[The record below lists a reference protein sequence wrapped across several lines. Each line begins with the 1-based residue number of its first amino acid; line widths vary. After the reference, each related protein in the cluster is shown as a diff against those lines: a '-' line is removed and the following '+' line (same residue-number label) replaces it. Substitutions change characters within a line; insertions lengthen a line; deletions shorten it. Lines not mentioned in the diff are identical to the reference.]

1 MNIIILRLASKY
13 SSCKTHLTK
22 ILHGHLKFIFS
33 GNSKNIYSSYIVC
46 LKWERTI
53 FWSFVPKKISLEAAE
68 WKQSP
73 RCWSDFIM
81 SLSRG
86 EQNNRDNV
94 SEPLKSYG

>member
-1 MNIIILRLASKY
+1 MGEK
-13 SSCKTHLTK
+13 H
-22 ILHGHLKFIFS
+22 
-33 GNSKNIYSSYIVC
+33 
-46 LKWERTI
+46 
-53 FWSFVPKKISLEAAE
+53 FWSFVPKKISLEVAE

-94 SEPLKSYG
+94 SEPLKSYGKVP